1 MNEKQWVWIY
11 QKIKS
16 FIKVSTGKIPDD
28 DIANQVMSL
37 DMEIMKVTER
47 SRKNDPDMDK
57 QLHTLMNMVF
67 DVIQSLEK
75 EGKEI

>member
-16 FIKVSTGKIPDD
+16 FIKANTGKIPDD

-37 DMEIMKVTER
+37 DAEIMKVTEK
-47 SRKNDPDMDK
+47 SRKNDPDMNK
-57 QLHTLMNMVF
+57 QLHTLLNMVF
-67 DVIQSLEK
+67 DIVHSLEV